1 MLIKKALETP
11 AAPVDNLK
19 GVTIRWLWASADGA
33 PTFALRL
40 FELEPGAATFRH
52 AHPYE
57 HEVYVL
63 SGRAVAC
70 SETGEF
76 ELAAGSTALVMPNE
90 IHQFINRCD
99 ETLRFLCAI
108 PAAPPEAG
116 SKTKQRSIG

>member
-11 AAPVDNLK
+11 AAPVDGLK
-19 GVTIRWLWASADGA
+19 GVTIRWLWASTDGA

-40 FELEPGAATFRH
+40 LEVEPGAATFRH

-63 SGRAVAC
+63 SGRAVAH

-76 ELAAGSTALVMPNE
+76 ELGAGSTALVMPNE
-90 IHQFINRCD
+90 IHQFINRGD

-108 PAAPPEAG
+108 PVAPPTG
-116 SKTKQRSIG
+116 DKK